1 MTNDEPTYQ
10 EGEAQSPAGKSQHFT
25 SLVTAFAL
33 LGGAGI
39 LVGIINL
46 IRALLSGFSS
56 VHLADSVFN
65 TVFGILFL
73 ICAQVLSKGKV
84 RVIWLVGGTI
94 LLSILYGFVMERG
107 FNLIIAI
114 IGVYF
119 LWRLLALKRKGK
131 LL

>member
-1 MTNDEPTYQ
+1 MRC
-10 EGEAQSPAGKSQHFT
+10 SC
-25 SLVTAFAL
+25 AFA
-33 LGGAGI
+33 AGI

-46 IRALLSGFSS
+46 IRALLSGFSN

-73 ICAQVLSKGKV
+73 ICAQLLAKGKV
-84 RVIWLVGGTI
+84 RVILLVGGTI

-119 LWRLLALKRKGK
+119 LWRLIALRKQGA